1 MDCDNED
8 VDCYKGEVDCDD
20 GMFIVVRAV
29 LL

>member
-8 VDCYKGEVDCDD
+8 VDCYKGDVDCDD